1 MKLIATP
8 DEALAAI
15 DELLEKLVLIEDKV
29 GQIDDILVHRHLDK
43 VHAHIKKS
51 SHLLSIVVL
60 ELGAFE

>member
-1 MKLIATP
+1 MKLIVTP

-29 GQIDDILVHRHLDK
+29 GQIDDILVHRHLDT
-43 VHAHIKKS
+43 VHAQIKKAG
-51 SHLLSIVVL
+51 HLLSIVVL